1 MLTGIAHLEMR
12 VRDLAACRSLYGEQ
26 LGLEELQPVA
36 ARFLDIYRSEG
47 PV

>member
-26 LGLEELQPVA
+26 LGLEELAFGDVLSIFA
-36 ARFLDIYRSEG
+36 IGDSVL
-47 PV
+47 